1 MSELK
6 RKGQTLTLEQVLVFS
21 IGITM
26 IISLLILVSNI
37 YQQLGR
43 EADIVMGNTTLMYI
57 YVAAS
62 QLDTESLQNHIKI
75 PLPTT
80 STFRDYQLVGMGR
93 SGIGIELP
101 TYSISLHLSLHGIK
115 GFYGAVNSDDE
126 YAVISI
132 GKGSE
137 YVRISPP

>member
-1 MSELK
+1 MK

-43 EADIVMGNTTLMYI
+43 EADAVMGETTLMYI
-57 YVAAS
+57 YAAAS
-62 QLDTESLQNHIKI
+62 QLDKESLQNYIKI

-80 STFRDYQLVGMGR
+80 STFRDYRITGMGEL
-93 SGIGIELP
+93 GIGIELP
-101 TYSISLHLSLHGIK
+101 TYSIGLHLSLHGIK
-115 GFYGAVNSDDE
+115 GFYGAVESDDK
-126 YAVISI
+126 YAVIST
-132 GKGSE
+132 GGGSQF
-137 YVRISPP
+137 VGISPP